1 MAVATAVSAV
11 GLMALLTLPGAH
23 HAPGETGGGGGEV
36 VPGADSL
43 HVALESRADAQRPG
57 PGDRIHYTV
66 NVRNTGEEA
75 VSDAEIV
82 QFLPPTVRYVSG
94 TSGAEAGE
102 GRVTWSRSLE
112 PGDRATMRFTGEITA
127 VRGGGLHPVATV
139 CARPEPGAVLVSCDA
154 AVHRVHGVVPPVWVV
169 TVLAFAASVALCVG
183 GLVRHRD
190 TRARLE
196 REPGPGAV
204 LVSAGADGAEGTA
217 ASAPRE
223 PAGAGSL
230 PEAERAA
237 DRPRTVLESLIVHRA
252 APDRVTGETAGAR
265 ARAVLATAEE
275 PEPAEAPEA
284 VRVPGL
290 GTEPEAGP
298 RAERE
303 RVPAEPAPESAEESE
318 SAPESAE
325 EPESAE
331 APEPVAGPRA

>member
-1 MAVATAVSAV
+1 MAVATAVSAM
-11 GLMALLTLPGAH
+11 GLVALLALPGAH
-23 HAPGETGGGGGEV
+23 HAPGEPGGGGGEV

-66 NVRNTGEEA
+66 NVRNAGGKA
-75 VSDAEIV
+75 VSGAEIV

-169 TVLAFAASVALCVG
+169 TALAFAASVALCVG

-190 TRARLE
+190 TRARWE
-196 REPGPGAV
+196 REPGQ
-204 LVSAGADGAEGTA
+204 E
-217 ASAPRE
+217 
-223 PAGAGSL
+223 
-230 PEAERAA
+230 
-237 DRPRTVLESLIVHRA
+237 TVLA
-252 APDRVTGETAGAR
+252 A
-265 ARAVLATAEE
+265 AEK
-275 PEPAEAPEA
+275 PEPREAPEA
-284 VRVPGL
+284 VRVPAL
-290 GTEPEAGP
+290 GTEPEPEAGP
-298 RAERE
+298 RTERE
-303 RVPAEPAPESAEESE
+303 RVPAE
-318 SAPESAE
+318 SAPEPAE

>member
-11 GLMALLTLPGAH
+11 GLVALLALPGAH
-23 HAPGETGGGGGEV
+23 HAPGEPGGGGGEV

-66 NVRNTGEEA
+66 DVRNAGGKA

-94 TSGAEAGE
+94 TPGAETGE

-169 TVLAFAASVALCVG
+169 TALAFAASVALCVG

-190 TRARLE
+190 TRARRE
-196 REPGPGAV
+196 REHGPEAA
-204 LVSAGADGAEGTA
+204 LVSAGADGARGSA
-217 ASAPRE
+217 ADAPRE

-237 DRPRTVLESLIVHRA
+237 DRPRPVLESLVVHRA
-252 APDRVTGETAGAR
+252 APDHVTGEPVGAR
-265 ARAVLATAEE
+265 AQGVLAAGEE
-275 PEPAEAPEA
+275 PEPREAPET
-284 VRVPGL
+284 VRVPDPA
-290 GTEPEAGP
+290 TEPEPEAGP

-303 RVPAEPAPESAEESE
+303 RVPAE

-325 EPESAE
+325 EPE
-331 APEPVAGPRA
+331 PVAGPRA